1 MNMREEFEKWF
12 TGVESGDDVNWKEP
26 DYASD
31 EWNDYI
37 ARRQLAKGAWEE
49 AWQAAQPKWI
59 KCSEPPEEE
68 CSVLLL
74 DSNQVVWTGIY
85 FPDDGG
91 FQLDLGDDRDVT
103 FTHYM
108 LTPNPPEE

>member
-1 MNMREEFEKWF
+1 MNTREGFEKWVLSDYNLCGSDRAF
-12 TGVESGDDVNWKEP
+12 LDKDISGEYVWPAIRIAWK
-26 DYASD
+26 
-31 EWNDYI
+31 I
-37 ARRQLAKGAWEE
+37 
-49 AWQAAQPKWI
+49 WQAAQPKWI

-108 LTPNPPEE
+108 LTPNLPEE